1 MGATAPGGS
10 CWNTPHRPSS
20 TSLFPSQCPHVPTFP
35 CPSVPMSSPH
45 PPAAG
50 GPGGDTASFC
60 SPSPRGEVFPSP
72 PTWFKFKGESAL
84 PPRPSRARGLSSASV
99 FPASTPSTEVIPYFL
114 PLRLCP
120 RPMDTAMGRNALP
133 PGAERSR
140 SPIAPAP
147 PTPPTEGMRG
157 QRRMLSPNRATAGSE
172 MRSKQRSRSD
182 SLRVDSPGGWGGR
195 KAEYSRSGGSEG
207 GGWGLLYP
215 QVMPSSG
222 KQKIQIPTDIAGS
235 AAGISAVLSPA

>member
-1 MGATAPGGS
+1 
-10 CWNTPHRPSS
+10 
-20 TSLFPSQCPHVPTFP
+20 
-35 CPSVPMSSPH
+35 
-45 PPAAG
+45 
-50 GPGGDTASFC
+50 
-60 SPSPRGEVFPSP
+60 
-72 PTWFKFKGESAL
+72 
-84 PPRPSRARGLSSASV
+84 
-99 FPASTPSTEVIPYFL
+99 
-114 PLRLCP
+114 
-120 RPMDTAMGRNALP
+120 
-133 PGAERSR
+133 
-140 SPIAPAP
+140 
-147 PTPPTEGMRG
+147 
-157 QRRMLSPNRATAGSE
+157 MLSPNRATAGSE